1 MDCRPVSGH
10 GVTFLRGQDGSL
22 GRRKNSSF
30 PRTRQS
36 SQTRPGNP
44 VKLSPQRPTPVPF
57 SPHPHAAHPPS
68 LPLSRRRGTILAYC
82 EYHPSPA
89 TKAGPMAEFDSIA
102 KHLIH
107 TYPADFARFALQQDD
122 VQILGVVDTE
132 QPTAETHRTDSLIRV
147 HVGGEEVLVHH
158 EFQTT
163 DSKPPMPRRMIGYIG
178 RGIEQHNRPIYS
190 NVIYL
195 RPDAGRNDPGH
206 YVQERHGYRVLVQYK
221 VIRLIE
227 IDGQRILD
235 AGPSGLLPFA
245 PLMQPPAG
253 VDAEGWLRQCVNRAQ
268 QVPMDERRKANYM
281 ADLAMLS
288 GLVYNL
294 ETIMTIIEEETMY
307 ESSVAQYFTE
317 KGIERGGRERTIE
330 ALLEVL
336 EIRFGLA
343 ASDPLA
349 ARIEATDDV
358 PRLKQLHRAAIQV
371 PSLEA
376 FRLLLDRAE

>member
-1 MDCRPVSGH
+1 
-10 GVTFLRGQDGSL
+10 
-22 GRRKNSSF
+22 
-30 PRTRQS
+30 
-36 SQTRPGNP
+36 
-44 VKLSPQRPTPVPF
+44 
-57 SPHPHAAHPPS
+57 
-68 LPLSRRRGTILAYC
+68 
-82 EYHPSPA
+82 
-89 TKAGPMAEFDSIA
+89 MAEFDSIA

-122 VQILGVVDTE
+122 IQILGVVDTE

-195 RPDAGRNDPGH
+195 RPDAGRNDPGY
-206 YVQERHGYRVLVQYK
+206 YVQERRGYRVLVQYK

-268 QVPMDERRKANYM
+268 QVPMDESRKANYL

-294 ETIMTIIEEETMY
+294 ETITTIIEEETMY
-307 ESSVAQYFTE
+307 ESSVVQYFTE
-317 KGIERGGRERTIE
+317 KGIKQGIKQGIEQGIEQGGRERTIE

-343 ASDPLA
+343 ASDPLV

-371 PSLEA
+371 PSLDA
-376 FRLLLDRAE
+376 FRLLLDQAE

>member
-1 MDCRPVSGH
+1 
-10 GVTFLRGQDGSL
+10 
-22 GRRKNSSF
+22 
-30 PRTRQS
+30 
-36 SQTRPGNP
+36 
-44 VKLSPQRPTPVPF
+44 
-57 SPHPHAAHPPS
+57 
-68 LPLSRRRGTILAYC
+68 
-82 EYHPSPA
+82 
-89 TKAGPMAEFDSIA
+89 MAEFDSIA

-122 VQILGVVDTE
+122 IQILGVVDTE

-227 IDGQRILD
+227 VDGQRIL
-235 AGPSGLLPFA
+235 AEAPSGLLPFA

-268 QVPMDERRKANYM
+268 QVPMDESRKANYM

-317 KGIERGGRERTIE
+317 KGIKQGIKQGIEQGIERGGRERAIE
-330 ALLEVL
+330 DLLEVL

-343 ASDPLA
+343 GSDPLA

-358 PRLKQLHRAAIQV
+358 QRLRQLFRAAIQV

-376 FRLLLDRAE
+376 FRLLLDQAE

>member
-1 MDCRPVSGH
+1 
-10 GVTFLRGQDGSL
+10 
-22 GRRKNSSF
+22 
-30 PRTRQS
+30 
-36 SQTRPGNP
+36 
-44 VKLSPQRPTPVPF
+44 
-57 SPHPHAAHPPS
+57 
-68 LPLSRRRGTILAYC
+68 
-82 EYHPSPA
+82 
-89 TKAGPMAEFDSIA
+89 MAEFDSIA

-107 TYPADFARFALQQDD
+107 TYPHDFARFALQQDD
-122 VQILGVVDTE
+122 VQVLGVVDTE

-195 RPDAGRNDPGH
+195 RPDAGRNDPGY

-245 PLMQPPAG
+245 PLMQPPVG

-268 QVPMDERRKANYM
+268 QVPMDERRKANYL

-294 ETIMTIIEEETMY
+294 ETIVTIIEEETMY

-317 KGIERGGRERTIE
+317 KGIKQGIKQGIEQGIERGDRERTIE

-371 PSLEA
+371 PSLDA
-376 FRLLLDRAE
+376 FRRLLDQAE

>member
-1 MDCRPVSGH
+1 
-10 GVTFLRGQDGSL
+10 
-22 GRRKNSSF
+22 
-30 PRTRQS
+30 
-36 SQTRPGNP
+36 
-44 VKLSPQRPTPVPF
+44 
-57 SPHPHAAHPPS
+57 
-68 LPLSRRRGTILAYC
+68 
-82 EYHPSPA
+82 
-89 TKAGPMAEFDSIA
+89 MAEFDTIA

-122 VQILGVVDTE
+122 IQILGVVDTE
-132 QPTAETHRTDSLIRV
+132 QTTVEAHRTDSLIRV
-147 HVGGEEVLVHH
+147 KIGDQKALIHH

-163 DSKPPMPRRMIGYIG
+163 DSNPPMPLRMAGYIG
-178 RGIEQHNRPIYS
+178 RGIEQHRRPIYS

-195 RPDAGRNDPGH
+195 RPDAGRNDPGY
-206 YVQERHGYRVLVQYK
+206 YVQERSGYRVLVQYK

-268 QVPMDERRKANYM
+268 QVPMDESRKANYL

-307 ESSVAQYFTE
+307 ESSVVQYFTE
-317 KGIERGGRERTIE
+317 KGIEQGIKQGIEQGIERGGRELATE
-330 ALLEVL
+330 DLLEVL

-349 ARIEATDDV
+349 ARIEATNDV
-358 PRLKQLHRAAIQV
+358 QCLKQLHRAAIQV
-371 PSLEA
+371 PSLDA
-376 FRLLLDRAE
+376 FRLLLDQAE